1 MPRNSLLDASAL
13 VALILREHGWRTV
26 DVIADSG
33 LALTTPNAL
42 AETFEICRQKKTG
55 ISQDEIRQLLM
66 LKNVQVVPLVEEDA
80 VEAGF
85 IYRKAAEHNSKI
97 MTQIHTS
104 LADVTLLAVGK
115 RLNAVVVFSDNA
127 WELIDLPGIEVRP
140 FR

>member
-1 MPRNSLLDASAL
+1 MPHSSLLDASAL
-13 VALILREHGWRTV
+13 VALVLRENGWRRV
-26 DVIADSG
+26 DVIVESG

-42 AETFEICRQKKTG
+42 AETFEICRRKNAG
-55 ISQDEIRQLLM
+55 ISQDEIRQLLK

-80 VEAGF
+80 VEAGY
-85 IYRKAAEHNSKI
+85 IYRKAAEHNSKSLAH
-97 MTQIHTS
+97 IHIS

-115 RLNAVVVFSDNA
+115 RLNAIVVFSDNA